1 MFVHSGD
8 TGRNPSSLPIKGSA
22 TPVSGTL
29 HDTGKFAK
37 PALFINPF
45 TIFFLDPTPPH
56 PLPRLLQCSFI
67 LCDSVLYFQNYY

>member
-56 PLPRLLQCSFI
+56 ALPHLLQCSFI
-67 LCDSVLYFQNYY
+67 LRDSVLYFQNYY